1 MAATV
6 ATTLDVFRVSGAHVR
21 FLMLEE
27 SSVLFKINSLL
38 LFSIDS
44 SSVWFMYLQT
54 QTHNELFIVFC
65 IATLID
71 LEFMDDVMMVSRVTL
86 EGSSI
91 GVSGVTGVD
100 CLNVVCFLVGVV
112 DSNVVLIDTV
122 VTGTHDKRLVGI
134 FLL

>member
-71 LEFMDDVMMVSRVTL
+71 LKFMDDVMMVSRVTL

-112 DSNVVLIDTV
+112 DSNVVLIDIV

>member
-6 ATTLDVFRVSGAHVR
+6 PTTLGVFLVSGVDVR

-65 IATLID
+65 IASLID
-71 LEFMDDVMMVSRVTL
+71 FEFKDDVMMVGLVTL
-86 EGSSI
+86 VGSSI

-112 DSNVVLIDTV
+112 DSNVVLIDVV
-122 VTGTHDKRLVGI
+122 VTGTHNKRLVGI

>member
-6 ATTLDVFRVSGAHVR
+6 PTTLDVFLVSGVDVR

-65 IATLID
+65 IASLID
-71 LEFMDDVMMVSRVTL
+71 FEFKDDVMMVGLVTL
-86 EGSSI
+86 VGSSI

-112 DSNVVLIDTV
+112 DSNVVLIDIV
-122 VTGTHDKRLVGI
+122 VTGTHDKRLV
-134 FLL
+134 

>member
-6 ATTLDVFRVSGAHVR
+6 PTTLDVFLVSGVDVR

-27 SSVLFKINSLL
+27 SSVLFKINSLH

-65 IATLID
+65 IASLID
-71 LEFMDDVMMVSRVTL
+71 FEFKDDVMMVGLVTL
-86 EGSSI
+86 VGSSI

-112 DSNVVLIDTV
+112 DSNVVLIDVV
-122 VTGTHDKRLVGI
+122 VTGTHDKRLV
-134 FLL
+134 

>member
-100 CLNVVCFLVGVV
+100 CLNVVCFLEGVV

>member
-6 ATTLDVFRVSGAHVR
+6 PTTLDVFLVSGVDVR

-54 QTHNELFIVFC
+54 QTHNELFIAFC
-65 IATLID
+65 IASLID
-71 LEFMDDVMMVSRVTL
+71 LEFKDDVMMVGLVTL
-86 EGSSI
+86 VGSSI

-112 DSNVVLIDTV
+112 DSNVVLIDIV
-122 VTGTHDKRLVGI
+122 VTGTHEKRLV
-134 FLL
+134 

>member
-6 ATTLDVFRVSGAHVR
+6 PTTLNVFLVSGVDVR

-27 SSVLFKINSLL
+27 SSVLLKINSLL

-65 IATLID
+65 IASLID
-71 LEFMDDVMMVSRVTL
+71 FEFKDDVMMVGLVTL
-86 EGSSI
+86 VGSSI

-112 DSNVVLIDTV
+112 DSNVVLIDIV
-122 VTGTHDKRLVGI
+122 VTGTHVKRLVGI

>member
-6 ATTLDVFRVSGAHVR
+6 PTTLDVFLVSGVDVR

-44 SSVWFMYLQT
+44 FSVWFMYLQT

-65 IATLID
+65 IASLID
-71 LEFMDDVMMVSRVTL
+71 FEFKDDVMMVGLVTL
-86 EGSSI
+86 VGSSI

-112 DSNVVLIDTV
+112 DSNVVLIDVV

>member
-6 ATTLDVFRVSGAHVR
+6 PTTLDVFLVSGVDVR

-54 QTHNELFIVFC
+54 QTHNELFIAFC
-65 IATLID
+65 IASLID
-71 LEFMDDVMMVSRVTL
+71 LEFKDDVMMVGLVTL
-86 EGSSI
+86 VGSSI

-100 CLNVVCFLVGVV
+100 CLNVVCFLIGVV
-112 DSNVVLIDTV
+112 DSNVVLIDIV
-122 VTGTHDKRLVGI
+122 VTGTHDKRLV
-134 FLL
+134 

>member
-6 ATTLDVFRVSGAHVR
+6 PTTLDVFLVSGVDVR

-65 IATLID
+65 IASLID
-71 LEFMDDVMMVSRVTL
+71 LEFKDDVMMLGLVTL
-86 EGSSI
+86 VGSSI

-112 DSNVVLIDTV
+112 DSNVVLINIV
-122 VTGTHDKRLVGI
+122 VTGTHDKRLV
-134 FLL
+134 

>member
-6 ATTLDVFRVSGAHVR
+6 PTTLNVFLVSGVDVR

-27 SSVLFKINSLL
+27 SSVLLKINSLL

-65 IATLID
+65 IASLID
-71 LEFMDDVMMVSRVTL
+71 FEFKDDVMMVGLVTL
-86 EGSSI
+86 VGSSI

-112 DSNVVLIDTV
+112 DSNVVLIDIV
-122 VTGTHDKRLVGI
+122 VTGTHDKRLV
-134 FLL
+134 

>member
-6 ATTLDVFRVSGAHVR
+6 PTTLDVFLVSGVDVR

-65 IATLID
+65 IASLID
-71 LEFMDDVMMVSRVTL
+71 FEFKDDVMMVGLVTL
-86 EGSSI
+86 VGSSI
-91 GVSGVTGVD
+91 GVSGVRGVD

-112 DSNVVLIDTV
+112 DSNVVLIDIV

>member
-6 ATTLDVFRVSGAHVR
+6 PTTLNVFLVSGVDVR

-65 IATLID
+65 IASLID
-71 LEFMDDVMMVSRVTL
+71 FEFKDDVMMVGLVTL
-86 EGSSI
+86 VGSSI

-112 DSNVVLIDTV
+112 DSNVVLIDIV

>member
-54 QTHNELFIVFC
+54 QTHNELFIAFC
-65 IATLID
+65 IASLID
-71 LEFMDDVMMVSRVTL
+71 LEFMDDVMMVSLVTL
-86 EGSSI
+86 VGSSI

-100 CLNVVCFLVGVV
+100 C
-112 DSNVVLIDTV
+112 
-122 VTGTHDKRLVGI
+122 
-134 FLL
+134 

>member
-6 ATTLDVFRVSGAHVR
+6 PTTLDVFLVSGVDVR

-65 IATLID
+65 IASLID
-71 LEFMDDVMMVSRVTL
+71 FEFKDDVMMVGLVTL
-86 EGSSI
+86 VGSSI

-112 DSNVVLIDTV
+112 DSNVVLIDIV
-122 VTGTHDKRLVGI
+122 VTGTHVKRLVGI

>member
-6 ATTLDVFRVSGAHVR
+6 PTTLDVFLVSGVDVR

-65 IATLID
+65 IASLID
-71 LEFMDDVMMVSRVTL
+71 FEFKDDVMMVGLVTL
-86 EGSSI
+86 VGSSI

-112 DSNVVLIDTV
+112 DSNVVLIDVV
-122 VTGTHDKRLVGI
+122 VTGTHNKRLVGI

>member
-6 ATTLDVFRVSGAHVR
+6 PTTLNVFLVSGVDVR

-65 IATLID
+65 IASLID
-71 LEFMDDVMMVSRVTL
+71 FEFKDDVMMVGLVTL
-86 EGSSI
+86 VGSSI

-112 DSNVVLIDTV
+112 DSNVVLIDIV
-122 VTGTHDKRLVGI
+122 VTGTHDKRLV
-134 FLL
+134 

>member
-6 ATTLDVFRVSGAHVR
+6 PTTLNVFLVSGVDVR

-27 SSVLFKINSLL
+27 SSVLLKINSLL

-65 IATLID
+65 IASLID
-71 LEFMDDVMMVSRVTL
+71 FEFKDDVMMVGLVTL
-86 EGSSI
+86 VGSSI

-100 CLNVVCFLVGVV
+100 CLNVVCFLIGVV
-112 DSNVVLIDTV
+112 DSNVVLIDIV
-122 VTGTHDKRLVGI
+122 VTGTHDKRLV
-134 FLL
+134 